1 MPDHS
6 LANDAPT
13 ESFPITPP
21 TPLRIP
27 AQRSGGWAP
36 PAPPAATAW
45 PAPPVPARR
54 RRRWPW
60 IVLAVL
66 AAVVAISAVNGR
78 GTPTSTARP
87 AAPAASAPPA
97 SQPAASAPSV
107 VTSTPP
113 SAVPPVSSAPAVAPQ
128 PVGPD
133 TTMGDG
139 TYEVGVD
146 IAAGRYKTS
155 GPSRSAVFPYCYW
168 ERSKDDSGE
177 FGSIISNDNIG
188 GPGSVTVKKGE
199 FVKLSGGCT
208 WSKQ

>member
-1 MPDHS
+1 MPDHR
-6 LANDAPT
+6 LANDVPT
-13 ESFPITPP
+13 ESFPVTPP
-21 TPLRIP
+21 APLRIP
-27 AQRSGGWAP
+27 TQRTGGWSP
-36 PAPPAATAW
+36 PAPPAW
-45 PAPPVPARR
+45 PAPATPAPRR

-60 IVLAVL
+60 IVLGVLAVL
-66 AAVVAISAVNGR
+66 VALTAINGR
-78 GTPTSTARP
+78 GNPTGTPAGRT
-87 AAPAASAPPA
+87 AAPAAAVPSAAAPAVSAPA
-97 SQPAASAPSV
+97 
-107 VTSTPP
+107 VTPTVP
-113 SAVPPVSSAPAVAPQ
+113 SATPAVVIAPAVAPQ

-146 IAAGRYKTS
+146 IAAGRYKTA
-155 GPSRSAVFPYCYW
+155 GPNRSAVFPYCYW

-208 WSKQ
+208 WTRQ